1 MKGPALLDRAAPP
14 NGGAECRSTD
24 TELVEA
30 SRRGERGAF
39 GRLVAKYQDVVWAV
53 SYSSTRDRA
62 LGDDVTQDTFIAAW
76 RQLDQLRDA
85 ATVRPW
91 LCGIARNLARR
102 ARRRTRREQLVDV
115 PDAVV
120 DSTPFEHTA
129 AAEAEAVVRDALA
142 RVPERYREVLVL
154 YYREGRSLHDVA
166 QALALTEANV
176 LQRLARGRRY
186 LASGVTRLVE
196 RSLERAR
203 PRRDVVAAV
212 LVAIASLT
220 GASRVDASPLSKG
233 STMLKLVLATSA
245 LAAAGTTAA
254 VVHSH
259 AATPTPAAIVAPV
272 PTAAVAAIASA
283 TGTAPHSAT
292 RAPVLPKAAGPTCDP
307 PSTDD
312 KRVIP
317 PAELARLGLDKGPAR
332 GDADAPVTIVAFQ
345 DSKCPYC
352 EHSLA
357 TIDQLLEEYPHKLRI
372 VVKQFVVHDSA
383 ELAAEATYA
392 ADAQG
397 KFWDMHDMIFSH
409 QDALARADLIGY
421 AGDIGL
427 DVAAF
432 TTALDRHD
440 FKQAVTDDEAAGK
453 ELGVEATPWFLVNG
467 HQIQGAMPIDVFRKT
482 IDDALA
488 HPPTP

>member
-1 MKGPALLDRAAPP
+1 M
-14 NGGAECRSTD
+14 TD

-102 ARRRTRREQLVDV
+102 ARRRTRRECLVDV

-120 DSTPFEHTA
+120 DGTPFEHTA

-142 RVPERYREVLVL
+142 RVPDRYREVLVL
-154 YYREGRSLHDVA
+154 YYREGRSLHEVA
-166 QALALTEANV
+166 DSLALSEANV

-186 LASGVTRLVE
+186 LADGVARLVE

-203 PRRDVVAAV
+203 PRRNIVAGV
-212 LVAIASLT
+212 LAGIASLT
-220 GASRVDASPLSKG
+220 GLSRVDASQKGPASSDRAAPPPGGAQYLSKG
-233 STMLKLVLATSA
+233 STMLKLVLATSV

-254 VVHSH
+254 VVHAHSST
-259 AATPTPAAIVAPV
+259 ATADLVVATSTSTPT
-272 PTAAVAAIASA
+272 VAAIAPAAGPVPRTSV
-283 TGTAPHSAT
+283 
-292 RAPVLPKAAGPTCDP
+292 RAPALPKAVGPTCDTDPSP
-307 PSTDD
+307 PGD
-312 KRVIP
+312 KRVIS
-317 PAELARLGLDKGPAR
+317 PAELARLGLDKGPSR

-345 DSKCPYC
+345 DGKCPYC

-357 TIDQLLEEYPHKLRI
+357 TLDQLLDEYPHKLRI
-372 VVKQFVVHDSA
+372 IVKQFTVHPSA

-397 KFWDMHDMIFSH
+397 KFWDMHDAVFQH
-409 QDALARADLIGY
+409 QDALSRDDLIEY
-421 AGDIGL
+421 AGDLGL

-432 TTALDRHD
+432 TVALDHHD

-467 HQIQGAMPIDVFRKT
+467 RQIQGAQPIEVFRKAV
-482 IDDALA
+482 DDALA
-488 HPPTP
+488 HPNN